1 MEEKINLVIGYT
13 TSVSTIIIS
22 KKGLIKN
29 YIEEIGLNITVTI
42 EGTVSTNTIVFFVND
57 NNLKWFIPEEIEFI
71 ANNHK
76 KVDDLEAEL
85 YNFIE
90 SINGEIKQYKEC
102 I

>member
-1 MEEKINLVIGYT
+1 MKENNLVVGCT
-13 TSVSTIIIS
+13 TSINSILTS
-22 KKGLIKN
+22 DKGLIKTKG
-29 YIEEIGLNITVTI
+29 IEITITI
-42 EGTVSTNTIVFFVND
+42 KGTVSTNTIIFFVND
-57 NNLKWFIPEEIEFI
+57 NNLKWLIFEEIEFI

-102 I
+102 V